1 MLNGISAVTTGQIH
15 INQGRECEDYTELD
29 LERKDYVMTAVADG
43 HSSQKHF
50 RSDRGSQFAA
60 EAAKE
65 SIYEYMNDYNRF
77 VEAYNYDNP
86 DVFYLD
92 PNKMYLNIETTT
104 SRNGNTYNVYINTG
118 EQNNYFTDDFS
129 SKEQVD
135 TASQKIEKVKNNI
148 ISNKTGNA
156 YDDIKMVHDYL
167 VNNVEYDTS
176 ISQSNIYDIYG
187 ALVNNVAVCE
197 GYARAFKYIMDE
209 MNIPCVLVIGQGKNS
224 QGQTENHAWN
234 YVELNNKWY
243 AIDVT
248 WDDPVVTGGGR
259 ASKESRYKYF
269 LKGSNTFLQDHV
281 PSGQFTPNGKVFE
294 YPDISKEDL

>member
-1 MLNGISAVTTGQIH
+1 MGIFFLVIIIFLLIGLLLKEKINTIGKLFLIIAGFVTIMFFSYNN
-15 INQGRECEDYTELD
+15 I
-29 LERKDYVMTAVADG
+29 
-43 HSSQKHF
+43 
-50 RSDRGSQFAA
+50 
-60 EAAKE
+60 AKE
-65 SIYEYMNDYNRF
+65 
-77 VEAYNYDNP
+77 
-86 DVFYLD
+86 
-92 PNKMYLNIETTT
+92 
-104 SRNGNTYNVYINTG
+104 
-118 EQNNYFTDDFS
+118 
-129 SKEQVD
+129 
-135 TASQKIEKVKNNI
+135 VKNNI
-148 ISNKTGNA
+148 IANKTGNA

-248 WDDPVVTGGGR
+248 WDDPVVTGGGG

>member
-1 MLNGISAVTTGQIH
+1 MEKEEITT
-15 INQGRECEDYTELD
+15 
-29 LERKDYVMTAVADG
+29 
-43 HSSQKHF
+43 
-50 RSDRGSQFAA
+50 
-60 EAAKE
+60 
-65 SIYEYMNDYNRF
+65 NDYLKGIVLNL
-77 VEAYNYDNP
+77 P
-86 DVFYLD
+86 DSPGIYQ
-92 PNKMYLNIETTT
+92 YLNSEGTIIYVGKAKNLKR
-104 SRNGNTYNVYINTG
+104 S
-118 EQNNYFTDDFS
+118 
-129 SKEQVD
+129 
-135 TASQKIEKVKNNI
+135 SQKIEKVKNNI

-248 WDDPVVTGGGR
+248 WDDPVVTGGGG

>member
-1 MLNGISAVTTGQIH
+1 MDAGTVLL
-15 INQGRECEDYTELD
+15 R
-29 LERKDYVMTAVADG
+29 
-43 HSSQKHF
+43 
-50 RSDRGSQFAA
+50 
-60 EAAKE
+60 
-65 SIYEYMNDYNRF
+65 
-77 VEAYNYDNP
+77 
-86 DVFYLD
+86 
-92 PNKMYLNIETTT
+92 
-104 SRNGNTYNVYINTG
+104 
-118 EQNNYFTDDFS
+118 
-129 SKEQVD
+129 
-135 TASQKIEKVKNNI
+135 IEKA
-148 ISNKTGNA
+148 NKTGNT
-156 YDDIKMVHDYL
+156 YDDIKMVHDCL

-248 WDDPVVTGGGR
+248 WDDPVVTGGGG